1 MTSVTID
8 LLDAFRSAAAEVS
21 PNGKVPD
28 VDLDAE
34 LEELALDSIQ
44 WAELVATMEEQTGI
58 PARIEDFLDIRTVG
72 DLVGVLSVRSRS

>member
-1 MTSVTID
+1 MTNVTID

-21 PNGKVPD
+21 TSGTAPD

-34 LEELALDSIQ
+34 LEELAFDSVQ

-58 PARIEDFLDIRTVG
+58 HAGIDDFLDIRTVG
-72 DLVGVLSVRSRS
+72 DLVGLLTVRSRP